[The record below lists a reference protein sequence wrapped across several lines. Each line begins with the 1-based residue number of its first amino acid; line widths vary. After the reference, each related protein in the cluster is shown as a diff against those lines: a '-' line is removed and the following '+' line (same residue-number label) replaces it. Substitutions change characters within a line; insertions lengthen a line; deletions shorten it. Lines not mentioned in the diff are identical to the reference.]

1 MIRRHIPATIGIL
14 MILAIA
20 FPLAA
25 AELTFTAIPD
35 QDTARLQQRFD
46 KIAVYLSDRLNIS
59 VRYVPVKSYAA
70 SVEAFK
76 NNQVQLAW
84 FGGLSGVKARQA
96 VPGSQAIA
104 QGIEDERFVTY
115 FIANTDTGLVPAD
128 AFPEDIAGKT
138 FTFGSK
144 GSTSGRLMPEFFIRE
159 HFKKS
164 PRQIFRRVGFS
175 GDHSKT
181 IALVQAGSYQVGAV
195 NFKVWQN
202 EMKAGRID
210 PKKVIVIWKTPNY
223 PDYNWTIRGDVEDE
237 YGKGFIQKVQTAL
250 IEMKDRKLLDTF
262 PRTAFI
268 KAENKMYRP
277 ILDVGTQIGIFQH

>member
-1 MIRRHIPATIGIL
+1 MSRHIPAVIGVF
-14 MILAIA
+14 MILAVA
-20 FPLAA
+20 FPVTA

-35 QDTARLQQRFD
+35 QDTPRLQQRFD
-46 KIAVYLSDRLNIS
+46 KIAAYLSERLNIS

-70 SVEAFK
+70 SVESFK

-104 QGIEDERFVTY
+104 QGVEDERFVTY
-115 FIANTDTGLVPAD
+115 FIANTDAGLTPTED
-128 AFPEDIAGKT
+128 FPEEIAGKT

-159 HFKKS
+159 HFKKP

-202 EMKAGRID
+202 EMKAGRVD
-210 PKKVIVIWKTPNY
+210 PAKVIVIWKTPNY
-223 PDYNWTIRGDVEDE
+223 PDYNWTIRGDVEKAH
-237 YGKGFIQKVQTAL
+237 GKGFIQKVQTAL
-250 IEMKDRKLLDTF
+250 VEMKDRKLLDAF
-262 PRTAFI
+262 PRSAFI